1 MAAKGMNKVLLLGH
15 IGKEI
20 SVRNTNSGMCVINA
34 SLATS
39 ERVKSNDQWEDKT
52 EWHQLVA
59 FKRTAEIFRDYVVK
73 GSRILVEGKLQTS
86 TWDDKETGQKRFKTE
101 IIVNELT
108 LLDGAQ
114 EGSSAKGTAAPQT
127 SQTRGSTQQQPD
139 YDYADEGL
147 DSSEVPF

>member
-114 EGSSAKGTAAPQT
+114 EGSSTKGSSTT
-127 SQTRGSTQQQPD
+127 MNSQTRERAQEAPT
-139 YDYADEGL
+139 YEDYADEGGES
-147 DSSEVPF
+147 DIPF